1 MFYDWDDNNM
11 KMIKPI
17 VNILKIIDNY
27 EDFIVGF
34 AGVIS
39 DGISVKSEAVTA
51 LVNLKKSGK
60 HIVLLSNSPKRVA
73 AIAKILHENKV
84 PLSLFDSII
93 TAGEILHYFLKSK
106 SGMYGALGSS
116 YYQLGNQED
125 DGVFFDLGFEKVNDI
140 SKADFLY
147 MSSVATLEDTI
158 DTYRSLLEHAASLGI
173 PFVCAGNDTS
183 TYKDGKVCLAPGAIA
198 EQYAVLGGKIITVGK
213 PNAKIMEYAMEDFAN
228 MDKSKILMI
237 GDNMATDIKG
247 ANLTGIHSALVSK
260 GIHVNF
266 LGEGYIPDVAK
277 TRELSNS
284 FDASPDYVI
293 SNLRW

>member
-1 MFYDWDDNNM
+1 MFYDWDDNKM

-27 EDFIVGF
+27 EVFIVGF
-34 AGVIS
+34 SGVIT
-39 DGISVKSEAVTA
+39 DGSSVKSEAITA

-60 HIVLLSNSPKRVA
+60 HVILLSNTSKRVA
-73 AIAKILHENKV
+73 AVARLLHENRV

-93 TAGEILHYFLKSK
+93 TAGEILHYHLKAK
-106 SGMYGALGSS
+106 QGVYAALGAR
-116 YYQLGNQED
+116 YYQLGSQED
-125 DGVFFDLGFEKVNDI
+125 DGVFSGLDYEKVSDI
-140 SKADFLY
+140 SKADFIY
-147 MSSVATLEDTI
+147 MGAIASLDDTT
-158 DTYRSLLEHAASLGI
+158 DTYRAELEHAASLGI

-183 TYKDGKVCLAPGAIA
+183 TYKDGKVCLAAGAIA

-213 PNAKIMEYAMEDFAN
+213 PDVKIMEYAIEDYAE
-228 MDKSKILMI
+228 MDKAKILMI
-237 GDNMATDIKG
+237 GDNMTTDIKG
-247 ANLTGIHSALVSK
+247 ANLLGIHAALVSK
-260 GIHVNF
+260 GVHVNF

-284 FDASPDYVI
+284 FDTSPDYVI